1 MNATRIDNLKRK
13 TGAYVYIHG
22 EACDP
27 IRTVAIRGT
36 RRQVDRA
43 FACIE
48 NLIEKHRNN
57 KFPIKQRR
65 AHGKRK
71 GK

>member
-13 TGAYVYIHG
+13 TGAYVYVHG

-27 IRTVAIRGT
+27 IRTVVIRGT
-36 RRQVDRA
+36 RQQVGRA

-48 NLIEKHRNN
+48 NLIEQHRNN
-57 KFPIKQRR
+57 QLPLIKRR
-65 AHGKRK
+65 AHGKQK
-71 GK
+71 